1 MDWPEGGVMM
11 IVLDENRLSKD
22 TLLRIGRDYEMEPD
36 NEKISAYEALIDR
49 VIDRF
54 YFDVDEFKEKFVKIM
69 MDGIKVH
76 FNWQ

>member
-1 MDWPEGGVMM
+1 MM

-54 YFDVDEFKEKFVKIM
+54 YFDVDEFKEKIVKIM

>member
-1 MDWPEGGVMM
+1 MM
-11 IVLDENRLSKD
+11 IVLDENRLRKE
-22 TLLRIGRDYEMEPD
+22 TLLMIGEDYGMKPD

-54 YFDVDEFKEKFVKIM
+54 YFDVNEFKEKIVKIM

>member
-1 MDWPEGGVMM
+1 M

-22 TLLRIGRDYEMEPD
+22 TLLKIGRDYGMEPD

-54 YFDVDEFKEKFVKIM
+54 YFDVDEFKEKVVKIM

>member
-1 MDWPEGGVMM
+1 M

-22 TLLRIGRDYEMEPD
+22 TLLKIGRDYGMEPD

-76 FNWQ
+76 FNWK

>member
-1 MDWPEGGVMM
+1 MM
-11 IVLDENRLSKD
+11 IGLDENRLSKD
-22 TLLRIGRDYEMEPD
+22 TLLRIGRDYGMEPD
-36 NEKISAYEALIDR
+36 NEKIFAYEALIDR

-54 YFDVDEFKEKFVKIM
+54 YFNVDEFKEKIVKIM

>member
-1 MDWPEGGVMM
+1 M
-11 IVLDENRLSKD
+11 IVLDENRLRKD

>member
-1 MDWPEGGVMM
+1 M

-54 YFDVDEFKEKFVKIM
+54 YFDVDEFKEKIVKIM